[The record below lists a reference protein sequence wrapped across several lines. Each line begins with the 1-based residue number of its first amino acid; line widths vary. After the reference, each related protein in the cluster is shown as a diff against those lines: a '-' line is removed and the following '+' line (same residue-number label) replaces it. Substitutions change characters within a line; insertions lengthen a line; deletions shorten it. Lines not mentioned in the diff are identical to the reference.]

1 MIINFQEDPLSAT
14 TKECVDAAVNRK
26 PWTCFVDGV
35 EIKQVWYANTETG
48 VVKTYDVL
56 RDDRVYASSDA
67 EAIAKALLQPSVE
80 LEILRDSAL
89 SETLR
94 GRVEIKQ

>member
-1 MIINFQEDPLSAT
+1 MIINFQETPYSVT
-14 TKECVDAAVNRK
+14 TQACADAQREGK
-26 PWTCFVDGV
+26 QWKCFVDGV

-80 LEILRDSAL
+80 LEILHDSAL